1 MEEKREAMTDIFPR
15 LLIIEGQQIYEKLEI
30 CPLSLLLTL
39 QDATKFTINGYRSN
53 LYLSWSESLLKQIDV

>member
-39 QDATKFTINGYRSN
+39 QDVYYIVYYKRIQIQSI
-53 LYLSWSESLLKQIDV
+53 SELE